1 VLADPGHRW
10 ARAYGVTPSG
20 AVLVRPDGIIAW
32 RAAEAADTGQLERAL
47 RVVLDRA

>member
-1 VLADPGHRW
+1 MTRRCA
-10 ARAYGVTPSG
+10 
-20 AVLVRPDGIIAW
+20 GIIAW

>member
-1 VLADPGHRW
+1 VSR
-10 ARAYGVTPSG
+10 R
-20 AVLVRPDGIIAW
+20 RNIAW